1 MRMGFTRFNLPYF
14 ASLEEIDYIIDGIE
28 FVCRFG
34 WMFLPN
40 YKFDVDL
47 GIWVSRDEKEQQT
60 RVWLGEI
67 DYSTGMMGTKSTTVR
82 KVLPFEL
89 TKERL
94 AFKDYL
100 ELAKEHLVK
109 TVENY
114 KSAFGKSGVDQ
125 LKLIPEE
132 YKERTTINLL
142 EHPASPGYLP
152 GFTRGGGLRYKELIW
167 FLFPSQVLQEMM
179 QLNKTVSYEQ
189 LLELSSSKQTD

>member
-1 MRMGFTRFNLPYF
+1 MLFEGHELMRMGFTRFNLPYF
-14 ASLEEIDYIIDGIE
+14 ASLEEIDYIIDGID

-125 LKLIPEE
+125 LRLIPEE
-132 YKERTTINLL
+132 
-142 EHPASPGYLP
+142 
-152 GFTRGGGLRYKELIW
+152 YKELIW

-189 LLELSSSKQTD
+189 LLELS